1 LNRFYRQLKEDTQKT
16 TTKLKSKEFPEP
28 EDPPQLLSDTIK
40 NLSINKSAHSKS
52 SSPFNI
58 RNDLIKKLPQR
69 PSSAAIILE
78 DENNNLS

>member
-1 LNRFYRQLKEDTQKT
+1 LNRFYRQLKEEQQKA
-16 TTKLKSKEFPEP
+16 TKKLNSKEFPEP

-40 NLSINKSAHSKS
+40 NLSINKSAHCKS

-58 RNDLIKKLPQR
+58 KNDLIKKLPQR